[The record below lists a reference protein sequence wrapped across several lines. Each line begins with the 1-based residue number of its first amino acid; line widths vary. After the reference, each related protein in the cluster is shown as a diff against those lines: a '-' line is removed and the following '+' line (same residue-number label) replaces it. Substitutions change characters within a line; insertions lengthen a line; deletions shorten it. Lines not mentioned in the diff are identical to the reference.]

1 MVGLLPFPISASWQD
16 LSVWPDFVWC
26 RQCGALSFCSAE
38 ISGCVEKSSSGC
50 GTFLVI
56 GLTLIFCIDATI
68 TMFSWTSLNKNL
80 KELHEKVFALTNEK
94 MEDVS
99 DYLVD
104 KLPFEIREEKNGLQV
119 RFDNVNVRLK
129 KAELRFIHAFPKME
143 FSAYGKLSNKLRMR
157 EHTMNVFD
165 RNIRRK

>member
-1 MVGLLPFPISASWQD
+1 MKRW
-16 LSVWPDFVWC
+16 
-26 RQCGALSFCSAE
+26 R
-38 ISGCVEKSSSGC
+38 
-50 GTFLVI
+50 
-56 GLTLIFCIDATI
+56 
-68 TMFSWTSLNKNL
+68 MFT
-80 KELHEKVFALTNEK
+80 
-94 MEDVS
+94 

>member
-1 MVGLLPFPISASWQD
+1 M
-16 LSVWPDFVWC
+16 
-26 RQCGALSFCSAE
+26 
-38 ISGCVEKSSSGC
+38 
-50 GTFLVI
+50 
-56 GLTLIFCIDATI
+56 
-68 TMFSWTSLNKNL
+68 
-80 KELHEKVFALTNEK
+80 KELPKIYDPKQTEKRLYKTW
-94 MEDVS
+94 
-99 DYLVD
+99 
-104 KLPFEIREEKNGLQV
+104 EEKNGLQV